1 MLLRISLILAILAG
15 LGAGGIGYYEW
26 STQIPALTKQRDDE
40 HTAKVEKINELA
52 STNKVLKA
60 TLATLTQT
68 QAELAD
74 TKDQRDKATARAE
87 AQAKRADELSDKLA
101 KATAERDDAQ
111 NQLAAYKASELTPD
125 QVVKLKKNLLD
136 AQTQIVAINGEK
148 AVLNRTL
155 LATKARLARYE
166 DLNEH
171 FVKLRAD
178 LKGKVVVV
186 DPKWDFVV
194 VNIGDEQGAIEDGE
208 MLVSREGKL
217 VAKVIL
223 RTVQKDR
230 SIANIIPGWKLGELF
245 EGDEVTPAH
254 PASS

>member
-60 TLATLTQT
+60 TLATLAQTQT
-68 QAELAD
+68 ELAD
-74 TKDQRDKATARAE
+74 TKAERDKAAARAE

-101 KATAERDDAQ
+101 KTTAERDDAQ
-111 NQLAAYKASELTPD
+111 NQLASYKASELTPD

-136 AQTQIVAINGEK
+136 AQAQINAINGEK
-148 AVLNRTL
+148 LVLSREL
-155 LATKARLARYE
+155 VKTKARLLMYE
-166 DLNEH
+166 DPEH

-194 VNIGDEQGAIEDGE
+194 LNIGGDDGVIEDGE
-208 MLVSREGKL
+208 MLVSRDGHL
-217 VAKVIL
+217 VAKVIV

>member
-1 MLLRISLILAILAG
+1 
-15 LGAGGIGYYEW
+15 
-26 STQIPALTKQRDDE
+26 
-40 HTAKVEKINELA
+40 
-52 STNKVLKA
+52 
-60 TLATLTQT
+60 
-68 QAELAD
+68 
-74 TKDQRDKATARAE
+74 
-87 AQAKRADELSDKLA
+87 
-101 KATAERDDAQ
+101 
-111 NQLAAYKASELTPD
+111 LTPD

-136 AQTQIVAINGEK
+136 AQAQINAINGEK
-148 AVLNRTL
+148 LVLSREL
-155 LATKARLARYE
+155 VKTKARLLMYE
-166 DLNEH
+166 DPEH

-194 VNIGDEQGAIEDGE
+194 LNIGGDDGVIEDGE
-208 MLVSREGKL
+208 MLVSRDGHL
-217 VAKVIL
+217 VAKVIV